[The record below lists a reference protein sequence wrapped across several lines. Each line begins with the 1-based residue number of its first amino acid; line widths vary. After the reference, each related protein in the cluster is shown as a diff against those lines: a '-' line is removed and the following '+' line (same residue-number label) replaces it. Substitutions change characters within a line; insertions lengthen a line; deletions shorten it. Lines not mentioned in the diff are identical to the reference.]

1 MNTLQNMEVTREAL
15 VRIVCQASTINE
27 RLGSEFHFREAQANN
42 ALINSRLQKWC
53 QRVVQGNQEEFE
65 KRLAWDGLNLN
76 ILRLALGSVSM
87 ADNQPLPA
95 WVETLKSAMQ
105 VARASS
111 LEVLENGDYSEYHC
125 LDPQDPIPFEE
136 VFLPFVDIA
145 NKKLIPLAGSSY
157 SLLSETAHA
166 TLERSLLSRLSQLGS
181 QAMELKFSIF
191 RTFQQSPLTSL
202 IKPLESS
209 VSKERYREFIRAML
223 TGKLLLFFQE
233 YSVLARLLAVATD
246 LWVDAIGEFICR
258 LASDWS
264 EIQQAFQGEKELGQ
278 VVAVEPDL
286 SDPHNKGRTAISLRF
301 TSGLRLIY
309 KPKDLGT
316 EQAYFKLL
324 SWFNDHGAPLPF
336 KLLKVLNRSTHGWVE
351 FVEHLPCQDQAE
363 ANRYYQ
369 RAGMLLCVV
378 YALQGTDCHAEN
390 IIACGEHPMLVDM
403 EALMHHQ
410 VREVENLGAEV
421 GAQML
426 AIMQLGNSVLRTGL
440 LPRWEFGQDMQ
451 VAYDVSGL
459 GGFGQ
464 QDRPFRVQKWKNI
477 NTDSMSLRYEDGG
490 MLTLAKGPSLD
501 GVNLSLGNYVEE
513 LIAGFQ
519 QMYQFLLEQRNI
531 LLATDSPLATLA
543 HQRVRFI
550 FRSTNI
556 YAFVLQK
563 TLHPKFLRDG
573 ADRSI
578 ELDILSRALLAADS
592 KPFIWPILK
601 AEQQALEQLD
611 IPYFIAY
618 SDSDALTIAPN
629 QVIETCFTKP
639 SYDLM
644 VSHLNQLSNEDLEQ
658 QISFIRGLLYSRTA
672 IDPRNSLL
680 SEKVE
685 LNVDT
690 IAPLTREVIVQ
701 QAMAIAAELQQRA
714 IRSADGS
721 ITWISLAYIP
731 EAEKFQLQPMD
742 YGLYEGC
749 SGVAL
754 FLAALET
761 VTGGA
766 GFRSLVLEALQ
777 SLRKHLQKLED
788 SQKFAKEIG
797 IGGAMGL
804 GSIIYA
810 LVRIS
815 QFLGEPD
822 LLEDAKQFSSLL
834 SPELLAAD
842 QKFDIISGA
851 AGAILGLLG
860 LYNITADSA
869 VLERAITCGHHLLS
883 HRITGDSG
891 YRAWATLN
899 GKLLTGFSHGAA
911 GIAYALLRL
920 YETTQSPIFLQ
931 AAEEAIG
938 YERSVFSPE
947 AGNWPDFRPL
957 GIRDGKPTFMATWCH
972 GAPGIALARLGSLA
986 ILDTEEIRQ
995 EIEIALKTTQKYDLH
1010 GMDHLCCGTLGRV
1023 EVLLTAALQLSKIE
1037 LLETAQKQAALVVDR
1052 AEQVGSF
1059 CLLPGFFTN
1068 IYIPSFFQGTA
1079 GIGYELLRLA
1089 HPDLLPS
1096 VLLWE

>member
-1 MNTLQNMEVTREAL
+1 MEFKRAAL
-15 VRIVCQASTINE
+15 VEIICKASTITE
-27 RLGSEFHFREAQANN
+27 RLGSEFRFNKAQAND
-42 ALINSRLQKWC
+42 ALINSRIQKWC
-53 QRVVQGNQEEFE
+53 QRVAQGNQEEFE
-65 KRLAWDGLNLN
+65 KRLTWDGLDLN
-76 ILRLALGSVSM
+76 TVRLALGSASM
-87 ADNQPLPA
+87 ADNQPLPV
-95 WVETLKSAMQ
+95 WVGTLQSAMQ
-105 VARASS
+105 AASS
-111 LEVLENGDYSEYHC
+111 IYLKILEKGNFNEYRC

-136 VFLPFVDIA
+136 VFLPFVDVARRNLIA
-145 NKKLIPLAGSSY
+145 LAGSSY

-166 TLERSLLSRLSQLGS
+166 TLERSLLSQLSQLGS
-181 QAMELKFSIF
+181 QAMELKFSLF
-191 RTFQQSPLTSL
+191 RTFQQPSL
-202 IKPLESS
+202 ASLLKPLEGS
-209 VSKERYREFIRAML
+209 VSREQYRAFIKGML
-223 TGKLLLFFQE
+223 SGKLLLVLQE

-246 LWVDAIGEFICR
+246 LWADATGVFVCR

-264 EIQQAFQGEKELGQ
+264 QIQQTFQGEQELSQ

-286 SDPHNKGRTAISLRF
+286 SDPHNNRRSAIALKF
-301 TSGLRLIY
+301 ASGLRLIY
-309 KPKDLGT
+309 KPKNLGT

-363 ANRYYQ
+363 AKRYYQ

-390 IIACGEHPMLVDM
+390 IIACGEHPVLVDM
-403 EALMHHQ
+403 ETLMHHQ

-421 GAQML
+421 RAQLL
-426 AIMQLGNSVLRTGL
+426 AIKQLGNSVLQTGF
-440 LPRWEFGQDMQ
+440 LPRWEFGQDRQ

-464 QDRPFRVQKWKNI
+464 QNLPYRVQKWKNI
-477 NTDSMSLRYEDGG
+477 NTDSMSLGYEDEG
-490 MLTLAKGPSLD
+490 MLSFANGPSLD
-501 GVNLSLGNYVEE
+501 GINLSLDKYIEE
-513 LIAGFQ
+513 FVSGFQ
-519 QMYQFLLEQRNI
+519 QMYRFLLSHRDA
-531 LLATDSPLATLA
+531 LLGTNSPLATLA
-543 HQRVRFI
+543 HQQVRFI
-550 FRSTNI
+550 FRYTNI
-556 YAFVLQK
+556 YGFVLQK

-592 KPFIWPILK
+592 KPFIWPILR
-601 AEQQALEQLD
+601 AERQALEQLD
-611 IPYFIAY
+611 IPYFTAY
-618 SDSDALTIAPN
+618 SDSDALTITPD
-629 QVIETCFTKP
+629 QTIENCFTEP
-639 SYDLM
+639 CYDLM
-644 VSHLNQLSNEDLEQ
+644 VSHLHQLSSEDLEQ
-658 QISFIRGLLYSRTA
+658 QISFIRGSLYSRTA
-672 IDPRNSLL
+672 INPRSSLL

-690 IAPLTREVIVQ
+690 IAPLTREAIVQ
-701 QAMAIAAELQQRA
+701 QAIAIAVELQQRA
-714 IRSADGS
+714 ICSPNGS
-721 ITWISLAYIP
+721 VTWISLGYIP
-731 EAEKFQLQPMD
+731 EAERFQLQPMD

-766 GFRSLVLEALQ
+766 EFRSLVLGALQ
-777 SLRKHLQKLED
+777 SLRQDLQDPKLI
-788 SQKFAKEIG
+788 QKFAKEIG

-822 LLEDAKQFSSLL
+822 LLEDATQISSLV
-834 SPELLAAD
+834 SPELLATD

-851 AGAILGLLG
+851 AGAILGLLT
-860 LYNITADSA
+860 LYNISADSA
-869 VLERAITCGHHLLS
+869 VLERALACGHHLLS
-883 HRITGDSG
+883 HRVAGDSG

-899 GKLLTGFSHGAA
+899 RKLLTGFSHGAA

-931 AAEEAIG
+931 AAEEAIA

-947 AGNWPDFRPL
+947 VGNWPDFRPF
-957 GIRDGKPTFMATWCH
+957 GIRDGKPTFMTTWCH

-995 EIEIALKTTQKYDLH
+995 EIEIALKTTQQYDLH
-1010 GMDHLCCGTLGRV
+1010 GLDHLCCGTLGRV
-1023 EVLLTAALQLSKIE
+1023 EVLLTAARKLSKME
-1037 LLETAQKQAALVVDR
+1037 LLETAQKQASWVVTR
-1052 AEQVGSF
+1052 SEQVGSF
-1059 CLLPGFFTN
+1059 YLLPGFPAN
-1068 IYIPSFFQGTA
+1068 IYIPSFYQGTA

-1089 HPDLLPS
+1089 HPDLLPP
-1096 VLLWE
+1096 VLLWQ